1 MGNNITDRLKYKESI
16 VKFSRKYGVAKAAYK
31 FGECKRTIYRW
42 RNRYD
47 GTLESLKDKSRRP
60 HSHPNQHTEEEIKL
74 IKNYK
79 RNNKDTGL
87 VVLWIKLRQAGYT
100 RTIQGLYHAMQ
111 RLGIYKKTPS
121 KKKESEPNEWVSGE
135 YPGDKV
141 QVDVKYVP
149 KKCMSKELQERGE
162 KFYQYTAID
171 EYSRL
176 RYTWF
181 TNAHDTYASSEF
193 ARRLVKYFP
202 FKIKTIQTD
211 NGFEFTNRLS
221 WQAFLKSKKTMFE
234 NTLEELGL
242 EYKVIKPH
250 TPKQN
255 GRVERSHRKDQ
266 ERFYYKRVFYNLEDL
281 RNQGKEWR
289 KEYNNFPMRPLG
301 WLSPREFIKK
311 YKSQEESLFAI

>member
-1 MGNNITDRLKYKESI
+1 MGNNITDRLKYKESV
-16 VKFSRKYGVAKAAYK
+16 VKFSKKYGVAKAAYK

-60 HSHPNQHTEEEIKL
+60 HSHPNQHTEEELKL

-100 RTIQGLYHAMQ
+100 RTIQGLYHVMQ

-121 KKKESEPNEWVSGE
+121 KKKESEPKEWISGE

-193 ARRLVKYFP
+193 VKRMVRYFP
-202 FKIKTIQTD
+202 FKVKTIQTD

-221 WQAFLKSKKTMFE
+221 WQAFLKK
-234 NTLEELGL
+234 
-242 EYKVIKPH
+242 
-250 TPKQN
+250 
-255 GRVERSHRKDQ
+255 
-266 ERFYYKRVFYNLEDL
+266 
-281 RNQGKEWR
+281 
-289 KEYNNFPMRPLG
+289 
-301 WLSPREFIKK
+301 
-311 YKSQEESLFAI
+311 

>member
-1 MGNNITDRLKYKESI
+1 MGNNITDRLKYKESV
-16 VKFSRKYGVAKAAYK
+16 VKFSKKYGVAKAAYK

-47 GTLESLKDKSRRP
+47 GTLESLKDKSRRL

-87 VVLWIKLRQAGYT
+87 VVLWIKLRKAGYT

-111 RLGIYKKTPS
+111 RIGIYEKTPS

-135 YPGDKV
+135 YPGEKM
-141 QVDVKYVP
+141 QVDVK
-149 KKCMSKELQERGE
+149 
-162 KFYQYTAID
+162 
-171 EYSRL
+171 
-176 RYTWF
+176 YTWF

-193 ARRLVKYFP
+193 AKRLVKYFP
-202 FKIKTIQTD
+202 FKVKTIQTD

-221 WQAFLKSKKTMFE
+221 WQAFLKNKKTMFE
-234 NTLEELGL
+234 KTLEELGI

-266 ERFYYKRVFYNLEDL
+266 ERFYYKRVFYSLEDL

-301 WLSPREFIKK
+301 WLSPREFIEK
-311 YKSQEESLFAI
+311 YKSQEESLFTI

>member
-1 MGNNITDRLKYKESI
+1 MGNNITDRLKYKESV
-16 VKFSRKYGVAKAAYK
+16 VKFSKKYGVAKAAYK

-47 GTLESLKDKSRRP
+47 GTLESLKDKSRRL

-87 VVLWIKLRQAGYT
+87 VVLWIKLRKAGYT

-111 RLGIYKKTPS
+111 RIGIYEKTPS

-135 YPGDKV
+135 YPGEKM
-141 QVDVKYVP
+141 QVDVK
-149 KKCMSKELQERGE
+149 
-162 KFYQYTAID
+162 
-171 EYSRL
+171 
-176 RYTWF
+176 YTWF

-193 ARRLVKYFP
+193 AKRLVKYFP
-202 FKIKTIQTD
+202 FKVKTIQTD

-221 WQAFLKSKKTMFE
+221 WQAFLKNKKTMFE

-266 ERFYYKRVFYNLEDL
+266 ERFYYKRIFYSLEDL

-301 WLSPREFIKK
+301 WLSPREFIEKS
-311 YKSQEESLFAI
+311 KSQEESLFAI

>member
-1 MGNNITDRLKYKESI
+1 MSNNITSKLKYKESV
-16 VKFSRKYGVAKAAYK
+16 VKFSYKYGVTKAAIK
-31 FGECKRTIYRW
+31 FSECKRTIYRW
-42 RNRYD
+42 RKRYD
-47 GTLESLKDKSRRP
+47 GTLESMKDKSRRP

-79 RNNKDTGL
+79 RNNKETGL

-100 RTIQGLYHAMQ
+100 RTIQGLYHVMQ
-111 RLGIYKKTPS
+111 RIGIYEKTPS
-121 KKKESEPNEWVSGE
+121 KKKVSRMNGYQGTIQE
-135 YPGDKV
+135 K
-141 QVDVKYVP
+141 KTSWCKICA
-149 KKCMSKELQERGE
+149 KKCMSKELQEKGE
-162 KFYQYTAID
+162 RFYQYTAID

-193 ARRLVKYFP
+193 AKRLVKYFP

-221 WQAFLKSKKTMFE
+221 WQAFLKNKKTMFE
-234 NTLEELGL
+234 KTLEELGL

-266 ERFYYKRVFYNLEDL
+266 ERFYYKRVFYSLEDL

-289 KEYNNFPMRPLG
+289 KEYNNFPMRPLE
-301 WLSPREFIKK
+301 WLSPREFIER
-311 YKSQEESLFAI
+311 YRSQEESLFAI

>member
-1 MGNNITDRLKYKESI
+1 MGNNITDRLKYKESV
-16 VKFSRKYGVAKAAYK
+16 VKFSKKYGVAKAAYK

-42 RNRYD
+42 QNRYD

-87 VVLWIKLRQAGYT
+87 VVLWIKLRKAVYT

-111 RLGIYKKTPS
+111 RIGIYEKTPS

-135 YPGDKV
+135 YPGEKM
-141 QVDVKYVP
+141 QVDVK
-149 KKCMSKELQERGE
+149 
-162 KFYQYTAID
+162 
-171 EYSRL
+171 
-176 RYTWF
+176 YTWF

-193 ARRLVKYFP
+193 AKRLVKYFP
-202 FKIKTIQTD
+202 FKVKTIQTD

-221 WQAFLKSKKTMFE
+221 WQAFLKNKKTMFE
-234 NTLEELGL
+234 KTLEELGI

-266 ERFYYKRVFYNLEDL
+266 ERFYYKRVFYSLEDL
-281 RNQGKEWR
+281 RNQGK
-289 KEYNNFPMRPLG
+289 
-301 WLSPREFIKK
+301 
-311 YKSQEESLFAI
+311 